1 MKLSKRTALLV
12 SLGCSLVISTVIA
25 ITNLGTFQTQNTS
38 GSSSTVENGDLGHDT
53 RSPSSLRADAM
64 FQADYSVALSEYH
77 YLDDDT
83 VFLIIVSR
91 DSTRTW
97 ALVRVYSTLFGS
109 AFEYLHLGGRQIV
122 RLGIGSAGPCPALKA
137 VCDSLSTGTKF
148 VVNHVGNS
156 VVLQKPI
163 KVSISYAVRGSS
175 CAEVGISDGAYAFA
189 FTPQH
194 HMDIYKGD
202 TLTATDSKS
211 QTSQGTTVPTC
222 TLALPGTIDWVSNGL
237 NPLTICILTSSG
249 YIGGD
254 AKFDHSIS
262 PTRAVYSYVNSDPI
276 EAGGLSYAQSCGG
289 SSA

>member
-1 MKLSKRTALLV
+1 
-12 SLGCSLVISTVIA
+12 
-25 ITNLGTFQTQNTS
+25 
-38 GSSSTVENGDLGHDT
+38 
-53 RSPSSLRADAM
+53 M

-97 ALVRVYSTLFGS
+97 ALVEVYSTLFGF
-109 AFEYLHLGGRQIV
+109 AREYLRLGGRQIV
-122 RLGIGSAGPCPALKA
+122 RLGIGSAGPCPASKA
-137 VCDSLSTGTKF
+137 VCDSLSTADWTKF

-163 KVSISYAVRGSS
+163 KVSISYAVRGLS

-194 HMDIYKGD
+194 QMDIYKGE
-202 TLTATDSKS
+202 TWTDSKS
-211 QTSQGTTVPTC
+211 QTNQGTTVPTC
-222 TLALPGTIDWVSNGL
+222 TLALPGTIDWVANGL
-237 NPLTICILTSSG
+237 NSLTICILTSSG